1 MKKIFLLLSI
11 VALFFV
17 SVGCKSNNAQGATQQ
32 TELLQTQMPKENDE
46 IAVITTNMG
55 TMKVMFF
62 PEEAPKAVE
71 NFKTHAKEGYY
82 DGLIFHRVINNF
94 MIQGGD
100 PTGTGA
106 GGESIWGEPFEDEFS
121 PKLHNFRG
129 ALSMANAG
137 PNTNGSQFF
146 IVQSKTVDE
155 SVVEM
160 IEEAKKS
167 KDKMEV
173 KLNDGKSVELG
184 NIFPDNVI
192 QHYREAGGTIHLD
205 HVFGATHTV
214 FGQVF
219 EGMDVVD
226 KIAEVETGENDKPIE
241 DVVIEKIELQPYQA
255 Q

>member
-1 MKKIFLLLSI
+1 
-11 VALFFV
+11 
-17 SVGCKSNNAQGATQQ
+17 
-32 TELLQTQMPKENDE
+32 
-46 IAVITTNMG
+46 
-55 TMKVMFF
+55 
-62 PEEAPKAVE
+62 
-71 NFKTHAKEGYY
+71 
-82 DGLIFHRVINNF
+82 
-94 MIQGGD
+94 
-100 PTGTGA
+100 
-106 GGESIWGEPFEDEFS
+106 
-121 PKLHNFRG
+121 
-129 ALSMANAG
+129 MANAG